1 MRISFFPSA
10 FAPSE
15 FRISFFTSVLRRPG
29 FGFHFS
35 QVFCVVRVSDFIFH
49 KCFTPSEFRISFFTS
64 VLHRPGFG
72 FHFSQVFCVVRV
84 SDFIFHKC
92 FVPSQLG
99 APLSRIGILNNSL
112 HFIHNIFCYFTLGF

>member
-10 FAPSE
+10 FAPSGFRISFFTSVLRRPSSGFHFSQVFCVVRVPDFIFHKCFASSG

-29 FGFHFS
+29 SGFHFS
-35 QVFCVVRVSDFIFH
+35 QVFYVVRIPDFIFH
-49 KCFTPSEFRISFFTS
+49 KCFM
-64 VLHRPGFG
+64 
-72 FHFSQVFCVVRV
+72 
-84 SDFIFHKC
+84 
-92 FVPSQLG
+92 PSQLG